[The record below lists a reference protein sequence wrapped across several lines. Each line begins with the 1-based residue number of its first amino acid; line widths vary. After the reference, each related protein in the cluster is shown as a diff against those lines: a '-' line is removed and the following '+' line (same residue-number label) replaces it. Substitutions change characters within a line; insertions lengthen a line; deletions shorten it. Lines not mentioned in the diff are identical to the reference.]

1 VVASSRSGAFWG
13 AAVTLGD
20 RGGRV
25 ADEHFAYGGQA
36 VIEGVMIRG
45 RQGYSVAC
53 RTADGGIKVETRR
66 WEPLTRRSRLFG
78 LPLVRGT
85 PALLDALI
93 IGFRSLILSA
103 NTAAEG
109 EGVKPPT
116 RLQLSLSMAFAL
128 AVTIGLFV
136 LLPTAAI
143 HRIPQ
148 VTIGGANVSWVVNNV
163 IEGTV
168 RAALFVG
175 YIYLIARAAGI
186 RRIFQ
191 YHGAEHKVIHS
202 YEATGAYSVKEAA
215 PYATLHQ
222 RCGTSF
228 IFTVLVVGIFVHALV
243 GWPTLL
249 VRMASRLVLLP
260 VVAGVSYEIIRA
272 AGARKQSRLLGLLV
286 APGMWLQKITTQP
299 PTPDQMEVA
308 IAALD
313 GALELDRV
321 AVPAPEQ
328 SASQPPEQTE
338 NA

>member
-1 VVASSRSGAFWG
+1 
-13 AAVTLGD
+13 
-20 RGGRV
+20 
-25 ADEHFAYGGQA
+25 
-36 VIEGVMIRG
+36 MIRG

-53 RTADGGIKVETRR
+53 RTADGGIRVEKRQ
-66 WEPLTRRSRLFG
+66 WEPLTRRSRVLA
-78 LPLVRGT
+78 LPIVRGT

-93 IGFRSLILSA
+93 IGFRSLMLSA
-103 NTAAEG
+103 NTAAES
-109 EGVKPPT
+109 EGVKPPS
-116 RLQLSLSMAFAL
+116 RFQLSLSVAFAL
-128 AVTIGLFV
+128 VVAVGLFV

-148 VTIGGANVSWVVNNV
+148 VTIRESDLSWLVNNV
-163 IEGTV
+163 IEGAI
-168 RAALFVG
+168 RAAFFVG
-175 YIYLIARAAGI
+175 YIYLIARMAGI

-202 YEATGAYSVKEAA
+202 YEATGAYSVEEAE

-249 VRMASRLVLLP
+249 VRMASRLLLLP

-272 AGARKQSRLLGLLV
+272 AGARKQSRLLGLLI

-299 PTPDQMEVA
+299 PTPDQVEVA

-313 GALELDRV
+313 GALELDGAR
-321 AVPAPEQ
+321 APG
-328 SASQPPEQTE
+328 PEQTAGQPPASE
-338 NA
+338 QMGS